1 MATFIDTARV
11 AAHAAG
17 EILLDLYGNTT
28 EEYKTEF
35 FDVGSIVTQADLLSE
50 KCIKQIVQI
59 AFPEHSFYGEE
70 GGAETK
76 DSPYLWVVD
85 PLDGTSNFS
94 HNIPLFGISIALLK
108 DGQPILGILYFPKLK
123 LFVEAEAGKGATA
136 NGKKISVSQK
146 PIEKSLYYAG
156 GKFRGE
162 MDMQRFPSLVSACGL
177 VKIIDASSFE
187 LAAIAMGDAELYVL
201 ANILHDVAAGV
212 CIVREAGGKVTDQ
225 AGNPWNPESKGI
237 VISNGVIHD
246 QVIELLK

>member
-1 MATFIDTARV
+1 MKTFIDTARV

-17 EILLDLYGNTT
+17 EILLDLYGHTI
-28 EEYKTEF
+28 EEYKNES
-35 FDVGSIVTQADLLSE
+35 FDVGSIVTEADRLSE
-50 KCIKQIVQI
+50 NCIKTIVQI

-70 GGAETK
+70 SGAETK

-108 DGQPILGILYFPKLK
+108 DGQPILGILYFPKLG
-123 LFVEAEAGKGATA
+123 LFVEAEEGKGTTA

-156 GKFRGE
+156 GRFRGE
-162 MDMQRFPSLVSACGL
+162 TYMQRIPSIMSVCGL

-187 LAAIAMGDAELYVL
+187 LAQIAMGDAELYVL
-201 ANILHDVAAGV
+201 GNVLHDVAASV
-212 CIVREAGGKVTDQ
+212 CIVREAGGKVTDRF
-225 AGNPWNPESKGI
+225 GNPWSPESEGI
-237 VISNGVIHD
+237 VVSNGVIHE